1 MEAGNN
7 SMKKEIV
14 MYARSTYCPQMA
26 LARDLMDRYNIPY
39 REIDINDNQDMAAR
53 VKAWTGYHSVPTIII
68 ANPGEDVPY
77 TDFLPRPTDRSNRG
91 YDRGPMITEPN
102 NQQLE
107 DWLHKHGFLDKPYK
121 R

>member
-1 MEAGNN
+1 
-7 SMKKEIV
+7 
-14 MYARSTYCPQMA
+14 MYTRQIFCPHVV
-26 LARDLMDRYNIPY
+26 LARDVMKRYNIPC
-39 REIDINDNQDMAAR
+39 REIKIDANPAMAMR
-53 VKAWTGYHSVPTIII
+53 VKEWTNFLSVPTIIM

-77 TDFLPRPTDRSNRG
+77 TDFLPRPPTQSNRG

-107 DWLHKHGFLDKPYK
+107 DWLHKYGFLAKPYQ